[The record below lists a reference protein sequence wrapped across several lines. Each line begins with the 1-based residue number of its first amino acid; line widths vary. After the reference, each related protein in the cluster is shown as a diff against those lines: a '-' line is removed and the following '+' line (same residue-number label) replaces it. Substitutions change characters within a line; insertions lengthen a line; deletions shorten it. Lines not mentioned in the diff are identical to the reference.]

1 MGVDGSDWSA
11 GRGVPTGHDAD
22 DLLGT
27 ISWREVL
34 TETVARMEAAGLPR
48 MEARW
53 MVEEASGLDAADDL
67 AGLRADLASLVS
79 EMKVV
84 EVPPEE
90 QPEAEDDGP

>member
-34 TETVARMEAAGLPR
+34 TETVARMEAAGLPP

-53 MVEEASGLDAADDL
+53 MVEEASGAGAGELDGLATERGMAHHDAMLARRL
-67 AGLRADLASLVS
+67 AGEPL
-79 EMKVV
+79 
-84 EVPPEE
+84 
-90 QPEAEDDGP
+90 